1 MGTYTYNEKGE
12 FLGSGARNWSNW
24 LVVLIWIVTCCL
36 NIGAQNLLI
45 RPYPFAHQLYTNHI
59 YEIFQDQEGYIWI
72 GTSASLQRF
81 VLSCCMQK
89 KMLSSLPVSS
99 LCT

>member
-72 GTSASLQRF
+72 GTSASL
-81 VLSCCMQK
+81 
-89 KMLSSLPVSS
+89 
-99 LCT
+99 

>member
-36 NIGAQNLLI
+36 NIGAQNLVKECKDAL
-45 RPYPFAHQLYTNHI
+45 F
-59 YEIFQDQEGYIWI
+59 
-72 GTSASLQRF
+72 
-81 VLSCCMQK
+81 
-89 KMLSSLPVSS
+89 
-99 LCT
+99 